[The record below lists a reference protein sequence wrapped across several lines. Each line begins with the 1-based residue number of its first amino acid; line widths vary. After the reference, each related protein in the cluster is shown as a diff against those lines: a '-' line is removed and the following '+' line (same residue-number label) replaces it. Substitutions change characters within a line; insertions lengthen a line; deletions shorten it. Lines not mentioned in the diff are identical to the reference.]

1 MITYELTKRL
11 PIVANKLTL
20 QFDREV
26 EAFEIYN
33 NLSYA
38 ADSSYIYPIHSGEY
52 LVWLLQDGE
61 DIKKLITPF
70 QESYLEMTIEIPR
83 GVENR
88 IQWKEMDGSPIKKT
102 IYSGATELPINFS
115 QVVEAKEIVDWLKI
129 AGRDAE
135 VNEDKTLFVWKDPEG
150 KASEITAEYIEETDG
165 IVAIVPDDSVVTTV
179 QWTATEPIPIEQ
191 MYHQVLHAP
200 FFPRTAWKAVV
211 NDHGATLDS
220 AMEGILQSIGA
231 IEPKVAEMEKI
242 IPDHEIRISNLELAT
257 GTGDTYLDMLQRM
270 ERAENNIV
278 IIDDKVKDL
287 VGDVQIVNA
296 GINDLSDKIGDLH
309 NLKTLHKNTL
319 VDAINDAA
327 KTGSGGGG
335 GSITL
340 DPTLIADSLNGVEN
354 KGLTE
359 IIGLE
364 ELNIPATTD
373 GVPIEITKANA
384 PLRGFPTKDMTIKS
398 ALNELGKNNLYAEFV
413 SDIIDPTQEIAS
425 NMIIIDGA
433 LSLTSK
439 NPVQNKV
446 ITEYLNTLSGGVD
459 LSNLVKN
466 VTVDG
471 TSVVDGGIAKIKKA
485 STTELGV
492 IKTDEEL
499 DYTIDMSDGYA
510 KLGTTTE
517 TNDTVPTSKAVVTE
531 LAKMCRF
538 WSGKQSEYD
547 AITDKDPNTIYA
559 IRPD

>member
-135 VNEDKTLFVWKDPEG
+135 VNEDKTLFVWKDPKG
-150 KASEITAEYIEETDG
+150 KASEITAEYVEETDG

-278 IIDDKVKDL
+278 IIGDKVDDL

-364 ELNIPATTD
+364 ELNIPTSA
-373 GVPIEITKANA
+373 GSLIEITEANA
-384 PLRGFPTKDMTIKS
+384 PLQGFPTKDMTIKS
-398 ALNELGKNNLYAEFV
+398 ALNELGKNNLYAEKV
-413 SDIIDPTQEIAS
+413 GDVIDPTQEIAS

-446 ITEYLNTLSGGVD
+446 ITEYLNTLSGGAD

-471 TSVVDGGIAKIKKA
+471 TSVVESGTAKIKKA

-499 DYTIDMSDGYA
+499 DYTIDMSTGYA

-538 WSGKQSEYD
+538 WSGKQAEYD
-547 AITDKDPNTIYA
+547 AITVKDPNTIYA